1 MTGMVVASGSPS
13 PGMTPQVMVLFGT
26 GQKNPLTNTQ
36 GATYATGTQ
45 SLYGVWDWNMAAW
58 NSVSGAT
65 YASLANNNPAVPSGG
80 SAGTN
85 TLQQANL
92 QQQTVTVN
100 TSTGN
105 RDILTNATLC
115 WAGNCCEQRQVRLV
129 PELPGHAGAGDLQPR
144 AGVAGAHGQ
153 LDRAGAEQPPLVR
166 DPERYGVHLR
176 ALGDDRRRVQPGVP
190 AAQ

>member
-1 MTGMVVASGSPS
+1 MHETSWGLTPGPLFYTGGQPIVTGMVVASGSPS

-65 YASLANNNPAVPSGG
+65 YASLANNNPAVPSGWQRRHH
-80 SAGTN
+80 

-105 RDILTNATLC
+105 RDILHQCHALL
-115 WAGNCCEQRQVRLV
+115 GGQLREQRQVRLV

-153 LDRAGAEQPPLVR
+153 LDRAGAEQPAS
-166 DPERYGVHLR
+166 R
-176 ALGDDRRRVQPGVP
+176 ARR
-190 AAQ
+190 